1 MDDATLVTKALAG
14 DPETVRTMVDHL
26 TPVIQA
32 RVARSLMRRSGS
44 AAGRDVRQEVEDI
57 SQEVFVA
64 LFAQGGRVL
73 RTWSPDKGLSLRN
86 FVGLVAERQ
95 TSSILRS
102 GKRSP
107 WTEDPMDSPDLDRMG
122 GTEQQTERRLITRDL
137 LTTVVSMLREEL
149 SPKGL
154 HLFELLML
162 QQRSV
167 AEVCEL
173 TGMKTDA
180 VYAWRSR
187 LAKRV
192 RAIAKKV
199 SDSSPPARIPPQV
212 GAK

>member
-1 MDDATLVTKALAG
+1 MDDATLVTNALAG
-14 DPETVRTMVDHL
+14 DPEAVRALVDRV

-32 RVARSLMRRSGS
+32 RVARSLLRRSGG
-44 AAGRDVRQEVEDI
+44 AGGRDVRQELEDI
-57 SQEVFVA
+57 AQEVDVA

-102 GKRSP
+102 GRRSP

-122 GTEQQTERRLITRDL
+122 GTEQQTEHRLIARDL
-137 LTTVVSMLREEL
+137 LTTVVGLLREEL

-154 HLFELLML
+154 HLFELLMVE
-162 QQRSV
+162 QRSV
-167 AEVCEL
+167 EEVCAQ

-192 RAIAKKV
+192 RAIAKRV

-212 GAK
+212 GG

>member
-1 MDDATLVTKALAG
+1 VDDATLVEKALAG
-14 DPETVRTMVDHL
+14 DARAVRSLVDRL

-32 RVARSLMRRSGS
+32 RVARGLLRRSAS
-44 AAGRDVRQEVEDI
+44 AAGRDVRQEVEDLA
-57 SQEVFVA
+57 QEVFVA

-73 RTWSPDKGLSLRN
+73 RTWSPSKGLSLRN

-95 TSSILRS
+95 TASILRS

-107 WTEDPMDSPDLDRMG
+107 WTEDPTESPDLDRAG
-122 GTEQQTERRLITRDL
+122 GTDQETERRVISRDL
-137 LTTVVSMLREEL
+137 LATVVGLLRTEL

-162 QQRSV
+162 EQRTV
-167 AEVCEL
+167 ADVCAA

-192 RAIAKKV
+192 RQIAKKV

-212 GAK
+212 GG

>member
-1 MDDATLVTKALAG
+1 MDDATLVEKALAG
-14 DPETVRTMVDHL
+14 DARAVRSLVDRL

-32 RVARSLMRRSGS
+32 RVARGLLRRSAS
-44 AAGRDVRQEVEDI
+44 AAGRDVRQEVEDLA
-57 SQEVFVA
+57 QEVFVA

-73 RTWSPDKGLSLRN
+73 RTWSPSKGLSLRN

-95 TSSILRS
+95 TASILRS

-107 WTEDPMDSPDLDRMG
+107 WTEDPTESPDLDRAG
-122 GTEQQTERRLITRDL
+122 GTDQETERRVISRDL
-137 LTTVVSMLREEL
+137 LATVVGLLRTEL

-162 QQRSV
+162 EQRTV
-167 AEVCEL
+167 ADVCAA

-192 RAIAKKV
+192 RQIAKKV

-212 GAK
+212 GG